1 MPPLN
6 TSGSVNVFR
15 RLVFT
20 LLFGV
25 LQISSFFPIQAQAVS
40 VGRLYVIGGGRVE
53 VFDAATLAPL
63 PSSGVARRLHG
74 ATQFVPSPDG
84 STLGVIRDDAHA
96 GSHAT
101 LTIVRVRTNA
111 IVRTDSVSGMTL
123 LGVSNDGQGWYGE
136 QTSASGRVVQ
146 FVSAHRGVRHTL
158 VFHLPQP
165 CCLLLQYDPQRDRL
179 YALPLQTAWGRN
191 PNSPVL
197 TVWQVASGHRLGSLR
212 TPLELVAGTWFTGP
226 SPGTTFAPQMHR
238 IIPGFALTQDGR
250 RMAIRDFADSRLD
263 PIDPLRVRV
272 LSNPSIRG
280 STFENTSGR
289 SPRPSPLLAGVS
301 DGFAITA
308 QFSLDGRTLY
318 QQGSANVDLKRGGV
332 TSESLLVQSIDV
344 AQQRVRG
351 VISTPLTA
359 PLTVGMDGRSVY
371 TVATSNRGGKHVA
384 LMQRRDATNLA
395 VIGQRS
401 IVPFARQYV
410 LLALS
415 G

>member
-15 RLVFT
+15 LLIFT

-25 LQISSFFPIQAQAVS
+25 LQISSFLSIQAKALPA
-40 VGRLYVIGGGRVE
+40 GRLYVIGGGRVE

-63 PSSGVARRLHG
+63 PSSGAAHRLHG

-84 STLGVIRDDAHA
+84 SKLGIIRSDGRA
-96 GSHAT
+96 GSRAT
-101 LTIVRVRTNA
+101 LTIIRVRANA
-111 IVRTDSVSGMTL
+111 IVRTDSVSGLSL

-146 FVSAHRGVRHTL
+146 FVSSHQAVRHTL

-165 CCLLLQYDPQRDRL
+165 CCLLLQYDPRRDRL

-197 TVWQVASGHRLGSLR
+197 TAWQVASRHRLGSLR
-212 TPLELVAGTWFTGP
+212 TPLELIAGTWFTGP

-238 IIPGFALTQDGR
+238 IIPGFALSRDGR
-250 RMAIRDFADSRLD
+250 RIAILDFADNRLD
-263 PIDPLRVRV
+263 TIDPLRVRV
-272 LSNPSIRG
+272 LGNPFIRG
-280 STFENTSGR
+280 STFESTSGR
-289 SPRPSPLLAGVS
+289 SPVPSPLLSGVS

-308 QFSLDGRTLY
+308 QFSPDGRTLY
-318 QQGSANVDLKRGGV
+318 QQGFANLDLKCCGV
-332 TSESLLVQSIDV
+332 TPESLLVQSIDV
-344 AQQRVRG
+344 AQKRVRG
-351 VISTPLTA
+351 VISTSFTA
-359 PLTVGMDGRSVY
+359 PVTVGTDGRSVY
-371 TVATSNRGGKHVA
+371 TVTTSNRGGKQISLV
-384 LMQRRDATNLA
+384 QRRNATNL
-395 VIGQRS
+395 VIAAQRS
-401 IVPFARQYV
+401 IVPFARQYA
-410 LLALS
+410 LLDLS